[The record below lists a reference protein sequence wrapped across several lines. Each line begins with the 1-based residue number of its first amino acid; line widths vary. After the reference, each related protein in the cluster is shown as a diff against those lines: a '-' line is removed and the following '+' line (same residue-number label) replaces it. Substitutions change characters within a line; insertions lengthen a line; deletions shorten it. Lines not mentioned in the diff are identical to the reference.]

1 MSNNKDSL
9 GDRMKGY
16 EEAVRTSLP
25 RRLPIIIRVDG
36 KAFHTYT
43 RGCERPFDPK
53 LQEVMNE
60 TAKALCKEIQGVQL
74 AYIQSDEISLLLH
87 NYKTFTTQ
95 PWFGNQIQKMVSV
108 AAGTASA
115 IFTSRSPT
123 IFNEIKHA
131 VFDARVF
138 IVPTEDV
145 CNYFIWRQQDT
156 IRNSVQML
164 ARSVFSHKECDSM
177 SIVQLKEML
186 QARGRDWGGES
197 EANRYGRIA
206 TYGVAGVN
214 QWEPRWNVKAAPVF
228 VENRDAI
235 NQHLIVEE
243 Q

>member
-1 MSNNKDSL
+1 MSKDSL

-16 EEAVRTSLP
+16 EEATRAVLP

-43 RGCERPFDPK
+43 RGCERPFDPN
-53 LQEVMNE
+53 LQEVMNK
-60 TAKALCKEIQGVQL
+60 TAMALCKEIQGVQL
-74 AYIQSDEISLLLH
+74 AYVQSDEISLLVH

-108 AAGTASA
+108 AAGVASA
-115 IFTSRSPT
+115 IFTSHSPM
-123 IFNEIKHA
+123 IFKETKHA

-138 IVPTEDV
+138 VVPPDDV

-177 SIVQLKEML
+177 SVVQLKEML
-186 QARGRDWGGES
+186 QARGRDWSAES
-197 EANRYGRIA
+197 QANRFGRIA
-206 TYGVAGVN
+206 VYQCVMG
-214 QWEPRWNVKAAPVF
+214 QLEPRWHVKPAPIF
-228 VENRDAI
+228 MENRDAV